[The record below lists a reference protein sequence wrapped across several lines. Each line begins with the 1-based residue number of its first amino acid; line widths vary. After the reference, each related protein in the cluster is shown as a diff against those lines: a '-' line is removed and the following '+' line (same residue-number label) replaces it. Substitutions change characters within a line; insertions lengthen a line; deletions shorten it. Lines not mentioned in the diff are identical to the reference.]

1 MTENN
6 LASSSSSG
14 TKWGKC
20 RPTFSIEL
28 GSCEVWS
35 CKGI

>member
-14 TKWGKC
+14 TGCWKC
-20 RPTFSIEL
+20 RPRFAIEL
-28 GSCEVWS
+28 GFCE
-35 CKGI
+35 IL